1 MALLREPNGEFSS
14 ARLIFIIGSIWTMLM
29 TTYLAWQGATHLELV
44 AFFGPVE
51 AVWVGLKLGQKPM
64 EQKLNKDGSTRSG

>member
-1 MALLREPNGEFSS
+1 
-14 ARLIFIIGSIWTMLM
+14 M